1 MANRGATWDPK
12 VHTIRDLMELGSK
25 KLPKMYRDYYNEGA
39 MDLVTLKD
47 NEEAYNRYKILP
59 RILVNVDNIDL
70 STTIFGTKVSFPL
83 GFSPAAMHKL
93 AHPDGE
99 AATSRA
105 AAKMNICMALSSYAT
120 ESMENVAAQGLG
132 NPYVMQ
138 LCVLRDRETTIQILK
153 RAEAS
158 GYKAIFLSVDTPLL
172 GRRLNEYRNNFT
184 LPDGVEWPNLLSDG
198 KSELSGAIK
207 DKQAVSKHD
216 FDPSLDWDSAIP
228 WLKQHTKLQIWLK
241 GVYNPDDVA
250 MAIRYGID
258 GIVISNHG
266 GRQLDGVPATLDA
279 LRICAPVAAG
289 KIPIA
294 VDGGIRRGTD
304 IFKALALGASHCF
317 VGRIPIWGLAY
328 NGQEGCELAL
338 KILQYELK
346 IAMALAG
353 TRTIEEIS
361 RGHVAYLNG
370 SGVLAKL

>member
-39 MDLVTLKD
+39 MDLVSLRD
-47 NEEAYNRYKILP
+47 NEEAYDRYKIMP
-59 RILVNVDNIDL
+59 RILINVDNIDM

-93 AHPDGE
+93 AHPNGE
-99 AATSRA
+99 LGTSRA
-105 AAKMNICMALSSYAT
+105 AARMNICMALSSYAT
-120 ESMENVAAQGLG
+120 ESMESVAAQGTG
-132 NPYVMQ
+132 NPYVIQ
-138 LCVLRDRETTIQILK
+138 LS
-153 RAEAS
+153 S
-158 GYKAIFLSVDTPLL
+158 GYRAIFLSVDTPLL
-172 GRRLNEYRNNFT
+172 GRRLNEYRNNFH

-198 KSELSGAIK
+198 KSELSGEIRDGQVA
-207 DKQAVSKHD
+207 SRHD

-228 WLKQHTKLQIWLK
+228 WLKQHTKLQLWLK
-241 GVYNPDDVA
+241 GVYTPDDVVL
-250 MAIRYGID
+250 AIRHGLD
-258 GIVISNHG
+258 GVIISNHG
-266 GRQLDGVPATLDA
+266 GRQLDGVPATLDV
-279 LRICAPVAAG
+279 LRLCAPFAAG

-328 NGQEGCELAL
+328 NGQNGVELAL

-346 IAMALAG
+346 ITMALAG
-353 TRTIEEIS
+353 CRTVKDIS

-370 SGVLAKL
+370 NGVLAKL